1 MQASGTV
8 FVETELDQALNGW
21 NQGVVQAEGEKASKR
36 QEEEKEKA
44 DQERAKMDRENMLL
58 PSLKKRIFRK
68 AAAALTDSEETE
80 PELKESDIT
89 VGKPISKRKKVGDA
103 QDRKR
108 KLRDRA
114 IALDEKYV
122 NQGDRLVEVVQ
133 SMSRAFA
140 TQDEIVENKKIQ
152 ELEKESQAVRR
163 EVADIKETVQDTSS
177 KVDCI
182 LNLLSKK

>member
-1 MQASGTV
+1 M
-8 FVETELDQALNGW
+8 DQ
-21 NQGVVQAEGEKASKR
+21 
-36 QEEEKEKA
+36 
-44 DQERAKMDRENMLL
+44 DRAKMDRENMLL
-58 PSLKKRIFRK
+58 PMSKKRIFRE

-89 VGKPISKRKKVGDA
+89 VGRPISKRKKIEDTR
-103 QDRKR
+103 DRKR

-122 NQGDRLVEVVQ
+122 DQGDRLVEAVQ

-140 TQDEIVENKKIQ
+140 TQDEVVENEKIQ

-163 EVADIKETVQDTSS
+163 EVAEIKETVQATSS
-177 KVDCI
+177 KIDCI